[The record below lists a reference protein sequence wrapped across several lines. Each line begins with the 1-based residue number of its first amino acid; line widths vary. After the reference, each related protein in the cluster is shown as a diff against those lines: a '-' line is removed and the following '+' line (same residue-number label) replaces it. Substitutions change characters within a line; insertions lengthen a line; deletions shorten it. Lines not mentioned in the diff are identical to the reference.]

1 MSPFPLVLGLTLC
14 EKAIVEEGT
23 KNVTLVSTFSKL
35 TVHDLPSPPQRFILY
50 TVLREGRGEGIIDL
64 VIRNLETNA
73 EVFSLQMPV
82 HFPDPVMEVRV
93 LLRINRCVF
102 PAAGEHLC
110 ILLLDGEWLG
120 QRRLRV
126 VKKEE

>member
-23 KNVTLVSTFSKL
+23 KNVTLVSTFTKL
-35 TVHDLPSPPQRFILY
+35 TVEEFPSSPQRFVLY
-50 TVLREGRGEGIIDL
+50 TVLTEGLGQGTMDL

-73 EVFSLQMPV
+73 EVFSLQVPV
-82 HFPDPVMEVRV
+82 SFPDRVIEARV

-102 PAAGEHLC
+102 PVEGEHLC
-110 ILLLDGEWLG
+110 TLLLDGEWLG